1 VLYSE
6 RMGGFCRVH
15 DPAGTRFNGVVRIE
29 ADDERC
35 RQLIEKSLAMCTAL
49 APRIGYDIASAI
61 AKTAYHENR
70 TVREIASELVGLD
83 PDRVAARVG
92 QPGSAAALREK
103 GGFPSIEE
111 VDRLLDPYN
120 QTIRGTGLQ
129 GGASG

>member
-1 VLYSE
+1 
-6 RMGGFCRVH
+6 M
-15 DPAGTRFNGVVRIE
+15 VRIE

-70 TVREIASELVGLD
+70 TVREIASELIGLD
-83 PDRVAARVG
+83 PDRVAARLG
-92 QPGSAAALREK
+92 QPDSAAALREK

-111 VDRLLDPYN
+111 VERLLDPYN

-129 GGASG
+129 GGTSG